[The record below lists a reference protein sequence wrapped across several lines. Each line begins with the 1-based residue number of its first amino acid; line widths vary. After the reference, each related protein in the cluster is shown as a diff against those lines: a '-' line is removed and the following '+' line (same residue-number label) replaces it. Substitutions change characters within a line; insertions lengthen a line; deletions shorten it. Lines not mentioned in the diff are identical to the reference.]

1 MEVKD
6 FMIFMKPSRTFRLYS
21 FGFPRTLYTS
31 TSRTLNGVLRCP
43 KTRTESACPCGP
55 KLRPASH

>member
-43 KTRTESACPCGP
+43 KTRTESACPC
-55 KLRPASH
+55 